1 MDLQIRDLS
10 KAYSDGVRAM
20 RTLVFP
26 LLVLLAAPLTVT
38 ASGCAT
44 VQTSSSAQGPT
55 VAASL
60 PHEAAVDS
68 LMARWNRDDSP
79 GAVVGVIRDGEVV
92 FAKAYGMANLP
103 HAVPNTAETRFNIGS
118 VSKQFTAFALALL
131 EARGELSLDDPVREH
146 LPELPE
152 FDDVV
157 TLRHVLTHTSGYR
170 ETYGMGRLAGM
181 PPEQSRYP
189 REGALDVVQRQTA
202 LEFPAGSQW
211 QYNSSAYVLLAM
223 VIERVTGEPFPQWM
237 DENVFDPIGMDRT
250 VVEPDVEAVI
260 PGAADSY
267 TDAEGG
273 GYLTGFGNRAYWG
286 AADIYT
292 TVADLAKWLDNLDTG
307 EVGGRAVQ
315 QRMRERFVLTSGD
328 TLSYALGVRV
338 APHRGLVRLQ
348 HGGSQAGYRAF
359 LSFYPE
365 LDAGVVVMS
374 NYDGVDAT
382 TLGERV
388 EEMFFGDRLEPVE
401 RDAVATGGEDERPD
415 APQAGS
421 TGTVSAETLDEL
433 AGRYQIPNGPPVT
446 VEREGSRLRA
456 RLGDRAW
463 FGLVPVADTV
473 FSVEAADAADGDRI
487 VFHVGPDGRTE
498 GATAHING
506 RPIPMSRTQWSPGP
520 SDLAAFAGR
529 YLSPE
534 IETVYTLHVRDGRLV
549 SEHRWNPP
557 LPLEPVEQDVFVG
570 TVQPLRI
577 EFQRDPG
584 GAVSGFQASLGRAAG
599 VWFEKLD

>member
-1 MDLQIRDLS
+1 MTTLLRP
-10 KAYSDGVRAM
+10 GRAV
-20 RTLVFP
+20 RTLALP
-26 LLVLLAAPLTVT
+26 TLALLLAAPLAVT

-44 VQTSSSAQGPT
+44 VQSPASAQTPT
-55 VAASL
+55 DAAPL

-68 LMARWNRDDSP
+68 LMSRWDRDDSP
-79 GAVVGVIRDGEVV
+79 GAVVGVVRDGEVV
-92 FAKAYGMANLP
+92 FAKGYGMANLP
-103 HAVPNTAETRFNIGS
+103 HAVPNTAGTLFNIGS
-118 VSKQFTAFALALL
+118 VSKQFTAFALVLL

-170 ETYGMGRLAGM
+170 ETYGMGMLAGM
-181 PPEQSRYP
+181 PPGESRYP
-189 REGALDVVQRQTA
+189 REGALGVVQRQTE
-202 LEFPAGSQW
+202 LEFPAGSKF

-223 VIERVTGEPFPQWM
+223 VIERVTGEPFPGWM

-292 TVADLAKWLDNLDTG
+292 TVADLAKWVENLDTG

-315 QRMRERFVLTSGD
+315 QRMRERFVLSSGD
-328 TLSYALGVRV
+328 TLSYALGVGV
-338 APHRGLVRLQ
+338 AQHRGLERLQ

-388 EEMFFGDRLEPVE
+388 EGIFFGDRLEPVE
-401 RDAVATGGEDERPD
+401 REAVATGGEDEGPD
-415 APQAGS
+415 APQTVS
-421 TGTVSAETLDEL
+421 MGTVPTETLDEL
-433 AGRYQIPNGPPVT
+433 AGSYRIPNGPPVT
-446 VEREGSRLRA
+446 VEREGGRLRA
-456 RLGDRAW
+456 RLGDRDW
-463 FGLVPVADTV
+463 FGLDPLSDTV
-473 FSVEAADAADGDRI
+473 FAVAAADAAEGDRI
-487 VFHVGPDGRTE
+487 AFHTSPDGRVE

-520 SDLAAFAGR
+520 NDLADFTGR

-549 SEHRWNPP
+549 AGHRWNPP
-557 LPLEPVEQDVFVG
+557 LPLAPVEPDVFVG
-570 TVQPLRI
+570 TEQPLRV
-577 EFQRDPG
+577 EFQRDPD
-584 GAVSGFQASLGRAAG
+584 GAVSGFRTSLGRTTD
-599 VWFEKLD
+599 VWFERLD

>member
-1 MDLQIRDLS
+1 MITLPRPS
-10 KAYSDGVRAM
+10 RA
-20 RTLVFP
+20 RTAGLGLP
-26 LLVLLAAPLTVT
+26 LLALLLVAPLAVT

-44 VQTSSSAQGPT
+44 VLSPASAQTP
-55 VAASL
+55 AAAAPL
-60 PHEAAVDS
+60 PHEAAVDA
-68 LMARWNRDDSP
+68 LMTRWDREDSP

-92 FAKAYGMANLP
+92 FAKGYGMANLP
-103 HAVPNTAETRFNIGS
+103 HAVPNTVGTRFNIGS
-118 VSKQFTAFALALL
+118 ISKQFTAFALTLL
-131 EARGELSLDDPVREH
+131 EARGELSLDDPVREY

-170 ETYGMGRLAGM
+170 ETYGMGMLAGM
-181 PPEQSRYP
+181 PPGHSRYP
-189 REGALDVVQRQTA
+189 REGVIDVVRRQTE
-202 LEFPAGSQW
+202 LEFPAGSTW
-211 QYNSSAYVLLAM
+211 RYNSSAYVLLAM
-223 VIERVTGEPFPQWM
+223 VIERVTGEPFPKWM
-237 DENVFDPIGMDRT
+237 DANVFEPIGMDRT

-267 TDAEGG
+267 TDAEGE

-292 TVADLAKWLDNLDTG
+292 TVADLAKWLENLDTG

-338 APHRGLVRLQ
+338 APHRGFERLQ

-365 LDAGVVVMS
+365 LDVGVVVMS
-374 NYDGVDAT
+374 NYDGVAAT

-388 EEMFFGDRLEPVE
+388 EEIFFGDRLESVE
-401 RDAVATGGEDERPD
+401 REAVATGGEDQRPD
-415 APQAGS
+415 ALQAVS
-421 TGTVSAETLDEL
+421 TGAVPTATLDEL

-446 VEREGSRLRA
+446 VEREGDRLRG
-456 RLGDRAW
+456 RLGDRDW

-473 FSVEAADAADGDRI
+473 FVVEADDAAEGDRI
-487 VFHVGPDGRTE
+487 VFRVGPDGRTE

-506 RPIPMSRTQWSPGP
+506 RAIPMSRAQWSPDP
-520 SDLAAFAGR
+520 NDLAEFTGR

-549 SEHRWNPP
+549 AEHRWNPA
-557 LPLEPVEQDVFVG
+557 LALVPVEQDVFVG
-570 TVQPLRI
+570 TEQPQRI

-584 GAVSGFQASLGRAAG
+584 GAVTGFRASLGRAAG
-599 VWFEKLD
+599 VWFERLD